1 MEIVMDQTRYFGL
14 PAETARWL
22 FLSLAALLVALICLV
37 ILLAVFSRSPKKRRG
52 RPDRPGRE
60 ESAVRRRREDVRSSG
75 RVSSVSTLPPFRE
88 DRCCVC
94 GQGLEAGYKVLF
106 RTDAGEEAR
115 LDLPCYRMLHALG
128 KSEDLA
134 QVLDAREYMRS
145 RCGVVDPAVARQ
157 LRKFLRASDDFVY
170 KG

>member
-1 MEIVMDQTRYFGL
+1 MDQTRYFGL
-14 PAETARWL
+14 SAAAARWL

-37 ILLAVFSRSPKKRRG
+37 ILLAALKRSPKKRRG
-52 RPDRPGRE
+52 RPDRPVRE
-60 ESAVRRRREDVRSSG
+60 EAAVRRRREDARSPG
-75 RVSSVSTLPPFRE
+75 RDSSVSTLPPFRE

-145 RCGVVDPAVARQ
+145 RCDAVDPAVARQ

-170 KG
+170 NG